1 LQTLPPSQNAIALS
15 EGITRPPAHQ
25 RLVWS
30 VVTLVAVG
38 VLGAVAALHAQD
50 AQSAWSR
57 LPADGEVIATTRR
70 PLPERC
76 QAAATKTTLYV
87 ADPSGSLL
95 WQWRFR
101 DANRFIHVT
110 HQSTVAL
117 SPDCQHAILAGN
129 VDYKYVWAVDRDGRA
144 RVLRTIGTP
153 LFAAF
158 SLDGMTVAVVTGALR
173 GYLLAPML
181 TVKWSG
187 DTGHIPVRWPLQV
200 RGVGGEGGATFARD
214 QVEQLLGARMW
225 GWGVNDDVSD
235 DGQWRV
241 VTQQEPR
248 GPGPGS
254 VDFFGPHADGFHG
267 RLLAKTP
274 RWSRAVGCPS
284 AELSADAEF
293 VIVTGDFKNPNNQ
306 CETDAVATIVFDR
319 EGAVVA
325 SLQMPHPTGTDYSPP
340 ERDELVA
347 AVVRTAG
354 KPLRLKE
361 R

>member
-1 LQTLPPSQNAIALS
+1 MG
-15 EGITRPPAHQ
+15 GIFKPPAHD

-30 VVTLVAVG
+30 VVTLVGAA
-38 VLGAVAALHAQD
+38 VLGAVAALYAQD

-57 LPADGEVIATTRR
+57 LPVDGGVIVATRW
-70 PLPERC
+70 PLLERC
-76 QAAATKTTLYV
+76 QAAATKTSLYV

-101 DANRFIHVT
+101 DTNRFIHVT
-110 HQSTVAL
+110 NQSTVAL
-117 SPDCQHAILAGN
+117 SPDCQHAVLAGN

-153 LFAAF
+153 LFATF
-158 SLDGMTVAVVTGALR
+158 SLDGMTVAVVTGARR

-187 DTGHIPVRWPLQV
+187 DTSHIPVRWPSQV
-200 RGVGGEGGATFARD
+200 GGVGGEGGATFARA

-225 GWGVNDDVSD
+225 GWGVDDDVSN

-274 RWSRAVGCPS
+274 RWSHAVGCPS
-284 AELSADAEF
+284 AEVSADGEF

-306 CETDAVATIVFDR
+306 CETDTVATIVFDR

-325 SLQMPHPTGTDYSPP
+325 SLQMPHATGTDYSRQ

-347 AVVRTAG
+347 AVVMGAG